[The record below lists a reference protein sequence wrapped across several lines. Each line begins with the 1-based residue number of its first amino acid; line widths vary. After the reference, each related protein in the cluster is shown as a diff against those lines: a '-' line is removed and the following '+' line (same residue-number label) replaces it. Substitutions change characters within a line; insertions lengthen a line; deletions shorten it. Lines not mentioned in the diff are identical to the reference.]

1 MATLKAIARVGIH
14 APGEEF
20 ERDEQEAARL
30 VKGGWAAYVIA
41 EPEIVITKD
50 EPRAERKR
58 KG

>member
-14 APGEEF
+14 APGETF
-20 ERDEQEAARL
+20 ERDESEAARL

-41 EPEIVITKD
+41 EPQLVITKD
-50 EPRAERKR
+50 EPRDSRKR